1 MEKLNTYAEN
11 LLDLSAKLNELSD
24 IIFEEISNLN
34 LSKAENTS
42 LDITEDNFKEVIEKV
57 LDYIDE
63 TGNGEEQ
70 LIDFV
75 SNQFDPSNV
84 FSTDDIIDSA
94 KNCGC
99 LSIDEMFSDDEIMD
113 YISNNYYPEDLVEMS
128 FRF

>member
-70 LIDFV
+70 IIDFV

-84 FSTDDIIDSA
+84 FSTDDIVESA

-99 LSIDEMFSDDEIMD
+99 LSIYDKFSDDEIMD
-113 YISNNYYPEDLVEMS
+113 YVSNNYYPEDLVEMS

>member
-34 LSKAENTS
+34 LSKVENAS
-42 LDITEDNFKEVIEKV
+42 LDITEDNFREVIEKV

-75 SNQFDPSNV
+75 SHQFDPSNI
-84 FSTDDIIDSA
+84 FSTDDIVDSA

-99 LSIDEMFSDDEIMD
+99 LSIDDMFSDDEIME
-113 YISNNYYPEDLVEMS
+113 YVTNNYYPEDIVEMS
-128 FRF
+128 FRY

>member
-34 LSKAENTS
+34 LSKVENAS
-42 LDITEDNFKEVIEKV
+42 LDITEDNFREVIEKV

-75 SNQFDPSNV
+75 SHQFDPSNI

-99 LSIDEMFSDDEIMD
+99 LSIDDMFSDDEIME
-113 YISNNYYPEDLVEMS
+113 YVSNNYYPEDIVEMS

>member
-34 LSKAENTS
+34 LSKVENAS
-42 LDITEDNFKEVIEKV
+42 LDITEDNFREVIEKV

-75 SNQFDPSNV
+75 SHQFDPSNI
-84 FSTDDIIDSA
+84 FSTDDIVDSA

-99 LSIDEMFSDDEIMD
+99 LSIDDMFSDDEIME
-113 YISNNYYPEDLVEMS
+113 YVSNNYYPEDIVEMS

>member
-57 LDYIDE
+57 LGYIDE

-70 LIDFV
+70 IIDFV

-99 LSIDEMFSDDEIMD
+99 LSIDDMFSDDEIME
-113 YISNNYYPEDLVEMS
+113 YVTNNYYPEDLVEIS
-128 FRF
+128 FKW

>member
-70 LIDFV
+70 IIDFV

-84 FSTDDIIDSA
+84 FSTDDIVESA

-99 LSIDEMFSDDEIMD
+99 LSIDDMFSDDEIMD
-113 YISNNYYPEDLVEMS
+113 YVSNNYYPEDLVEMS